1 MGGGDDFG
9 ADEEKNRKRRKVAAD
24 LGLLPLSFAPPKVEK
39 KKTCGMNPSS
49 GGLPSEL
56 SQCTR
61 KQPNFPRSRNSDNAA
76 KSL

>member
-1 MGGGDDFG
+1 MGEGFWSGGGG
-9 ADEEKNRKRRKVAAD
+9 EQEKKEGSSRSRAFTPQFRASQS
-24 LGLLPLSFAPPKVEK
+24 G

-49 GGLPSEL
+49 GGLSSEL

-61 KQPNFPRSRNSDNAA
+61 KQPNFPRSRSSDNAA